1 MPLSE
6 FKDKIVA
13 AATGASDVLFLDE
26 RPQGNDW
33 SLFFT
38 AAAWGNTA
46 LQTSSDGTTWV
57 TEDETVS
64 GTTAAMAITKNS
76 RKRLPGGIYVRLNVA
91 SLGSSEPITLVA
103 K

>member
-1 MPLSE
+1 MAVSAY
-6 FKDKIVA
+6 KDKIVA
-13 AATGASDVLFLDE
+13 AATGVSDTLFLDE

-33 SLFFT
+33 SLFIT

-46 LQTSSDGTTWV
+46 LQTSSDGETWV

-64 GTTAAMAITKNS
+64 GTTAAMAVTKNS
-76 RKRLPGGIYVRLNVA
+76 RKRLPGGIYVRMNVA
-91 SLGSSEPITLVA
+91 SLSGGNAITLVA